1 VIVLDRDV
9 LVKLTELD
17 QEVVQHL
24 GQYRGE
30 EWTIP
35 AIVAWESY
43 KSQLSRSRMIET
55 QNNLRSNFDRII
67 DFTDDTALEAAYLG
81 RKLQSQ
87 GFSLDAADLLNLV
100 TAHEAGGTFV
110 THNRNDFD
118 RAPIHRR
125 YEADAPTLEVGEEAD
140 TR

>member
-1 VIVLDRDV
+1 MIVLDRDV
-9 LVKLTELD
+9 LAKLTELD

-43 KSQLSRSRMIET
+43 KSQPSRSQMIET

-67 DFTDDTALEAAYLG
+67 NFTDDTALEAAYLG
-81 RKLQSQ
+81 DKLQSQ
-87 GFSLDAADLLNLV
+87 GVSLDAADLLNLA
-100 TAHEAGGTFV
+100 TAHEEGATFV
-110 THNRNDFD
+110 THNGNDFD
-118 RAPIHRR
+118 KEPIRQLTDVDVVHT
-125 YEADAPTLEVGEEAD
+125 E
-140 TR
+140 

>member
-1 VIVLDRDV
+1 MIVLDRDV
-9 LVKLTELD
+9 LAKLTELD

-43 KSQLSRSRMIET
+43 KSQPSRSQMIET

-67 DFTDDTALEAAYLG
+67 NFTDDTALEAAYLG
-81 RKLQSQ
+81 SKLQSQ
-87 GFSLDAADLLNLV
+87 GVSLDAADLLNLA
-100 TAHEAGGTFV
+100 TAHEEGATFV
-110 THNRNDFD
+110 THNSNDFD
-118 RAPIHRR
+118 KEPIRQLTDVDVVHT
-125 YEADAPTLEVGEEAD
+125 E
-140 TR
+140 